1 MAKLIEFFSYSFVR
15 NAFAVGVLVALCT
28 ALLGVILVLKR
39 YSMIGD
45 GLSHVA
51 FGAMAVS
58 AVLGAGT
65 SMAITLPVTMIAAV
79 FILRSKR
86 MKGDAAIAM
95 LSVSALAVG
104 YLLLHL
110 FPRGNVSGD
119 VCTTLFGSS
128 SILTLS
134 GADVAVCAIIC
145 LIVLALFTVFYNRL
159 FAVTFDP
166 AFAKATGVKTEVYEL
181 GIALTCAVV
190 IVVAMRYVG
199 ALLIS
204 ALVVFPTLCAT
215 ALFRSFKAVVI
226 FAGSISVICA
236 ALGMTVSILFGT
248 PVGATIVCTDIIAYI
263 ICIIIG
269 RMKNV

>member
-1 MAKLIEFFSYSFVR
+1 MDKLIDFFSYSFVR
-15 NAFAVGVLVALCT
+15 NAFAVGVLVALCA
-28 ALLGVILVLKR
+28 ALLGVVLVLKR

-65 SMAITLPVTMIAAV
+65 SMAITLPVTMVAAV
-79 FILRSKR
+79 FILRSRK

-119 VCTTLFGSS
+119 VCTTLFGST

-134 GADVAVCAIIC
+134 GTDVAVCAALC
-145 LIVLALFTVFYNRL
+145 LLVIVLFAVFYNRL

-166 AFAKATGVKTEVYEL
+166 AFAKATGVRTEVYEL
-181 GIALTCAVV
+181 GIALVCAVV

-215 ALFRSFKAVVI
+215 ALFRSFKGVVI
-226 FAGSISVICA
+226 FAGAVSVICA
-236 ALGMTVSILFGT
+236 SVGMIVSILLGT
-248 PVGATIVCTDIIAYI
+248 PVGATVVCADIAAYI
-263 ICIIIG
+263 ICVNFNIF
-269 RMKNV
+269 RS

>member
-15 NAFAVGVLVALCT
+15 NAFAVGVLVALVA

-51 FGAMAVS
+51 FGAMAIS

-65 SMAITLPVTMIAAV
+65 SMAITLPVTMAAAV
-79 FILRSKR
+79 FILRSRR

-95 LSVSALAVG
+95 LSVSALAIG

-134 GADVAVCAIIC
+134 STDVAVCAVLC
-145 LIVLALFTVFYNRL
+145 LMVIVLFTVFYNRL

-166 AFAKATGVKTEVYEL
+166 AFAKATGVKTELYEL

-248 PVGATIVCTDIIAYI
+248 PVGATVVCADIVAYI
-263 ICIIIG
+263 ICILIG
-269 RMKNV
+269 KVRKI